1 MSSEESTTTI
11 KKEKKPLA
19 PTTIVIFGVT
29 GNLAKIKLIPAL
41 WQLFIRGNLP
51 DKFHFLG
58 FSFGEMSNEEFRTYV
73 RGIIDQKCPDPTFE
87 ELKTIFLEK
96 VTYISGDFTKIESYQ
111 KLATTIEEIDASMG
125 MCSSKLF
132 HLAVQPTLYE
142 TIFELL
148 HVSGL
153 SDMCGGVGGWTRI
166 LVEKPFGSDWN
177 TANLLDHKLSSLF
190 RDEQIFRVDHYLGKE
205 SMQNILAFRFSNSLL
220 EHLWS
225 KEHIEAVHIRLF
237 EKIGLEGRGAFYD
250 KVGAFR
256 DVGQNHLLQMLAL
269 TAMEEPGF
277 FEANLI
283 REARAKVLSSLR
295 MIAPDEMSKRVKHGQ
310 YEGFKSEPAV
320 DPQSHTE
327 TYFRIEAHID
337 NDRWAGVPFFLE
349 SGKNLGE
356 SLAEIEIVFRGKNV
370 CMFLCPPEEAAIPQ
384 NTMVLRFQPKEEISI
399 SFWAKK
405 LGFDMDLEKKVLSFT
420 YDEAKE
426 VKVVPD
432 AYEHVIYDCILGD
445 QKLFASTE
453 EVLAS
458 WNFVTPIIKQ
468 WDELPLFE
476 YPKGWVPER
485 K

>member
-1 MSSEESTTTI
+1 MSQEEQHTT

-19 PTTIVIFGVT
+19 PTTIVIFGAM
-29 GNLAKIKLIPAL
+29 GNLSRIKLIPAL

-51 DKFHFLG
+51 EKFHFLG
-58 FSFGEMSNEEFRTYV
+58 FSSGEMTTEAFREYV
-73 RGIIDQKCPDPTFE
+73 KGIIDEKCKDSTFE
-87 ELKTIFLEK
+87 ELKGIFLSK
-96 VTYISGDFTKIESYQ
+96 ITYLSGNFTDVESYK
-111 KLATTIEEIDASMG
+111 KLAVTIEGIDGEMG

-142 TIFELL
+142 TIFEML
-148 HVSGL
+148 HTTGL

-177 TANLLDHKLSSLF
+177 TANLLDHRIGSLF

-225 KEHIEAVHIRLF
+225 KDHIEAVHIRLF
-237 EKIGLEGRGAFYD
+237 EKIGVEGRGAFYD
-250 KVGAFR
+250 KVGALR

-295 MIAPDEMSKRVKHGQ
+295 MIAPNEMGTSVKRAQ
-310 YEGFKSEPAV
+310 YEGFKQEESVNPF
-320 DPQSHTE
+320 SKTE
-327 TYFRIEAHID
+327 TYFAITAHVD
-337 NDRWAGVPFFLE
+337 NERWSGVPFYLE
-349 SGKNLGE
+349 SGKMLGE
-356 SLAEIEIVFRGKNV
+356 AVAEIEIVFRGKNV
-370 CMFLCPPEEAAIPQ
+370 CMFLCPPEESKTPQ
-384 NTMVLRFQPKEEISI
+384 NRMVLRFQPKEEITL

-405 LGFDMDLEKKVLSFT
+405 LGFDMDLEQKVMSFSYT
-420 YDEAKE
+420 NDGTKE
-426 VKVVPD
+426 QVPD
-432 AYEHVIYDCILGD
+432 AYEHVIYDCIVGD

-468 WDELPLFE
+468 WDELPLTE

-485 K
+485 T